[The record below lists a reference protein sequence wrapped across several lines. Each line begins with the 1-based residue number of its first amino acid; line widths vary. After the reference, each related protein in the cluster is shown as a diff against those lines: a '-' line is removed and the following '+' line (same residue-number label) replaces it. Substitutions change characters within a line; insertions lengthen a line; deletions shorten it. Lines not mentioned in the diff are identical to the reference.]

1 MSFFGKRKPVARRF
15 ALLYYEFSITTYTFR
30 YVRLAPTD
38 LMLFVSTAIISRTEN
53 HRTTPFPTAATVKLV
68 FRTAAITAARLRL
81 FIY

>member
-38 LMLFVSTAIISRTEN
+38 LVFFGRTAIISRTEN
-53 HRTTPFPTAATVKLV
+53 RRTPHSQLPLPSS
-68 FRTAAITAARLRL
+68 L
-81 FIY
+81 FSVLPLSPPLG